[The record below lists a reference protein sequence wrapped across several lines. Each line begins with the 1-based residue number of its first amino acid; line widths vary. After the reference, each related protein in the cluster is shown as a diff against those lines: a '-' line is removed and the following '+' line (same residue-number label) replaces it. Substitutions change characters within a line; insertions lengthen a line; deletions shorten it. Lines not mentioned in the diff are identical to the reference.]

1 MKRTFLATC
10 LAGVAVAAAVGLPA
24 PASADEGT
32 TTVTLNVT
40 ASGGLTIT
48 VPATANLGNGT
59 EGSTISGNLGPVT
72 VLDQR
77 ALLNASWN
85 ATVVASDFTTG
96 GGTAAETIPAI
107 NVRYWSGP
115 ATGTSGEGTF
125 TPGQPTAADAEIIN
139 VPQTAFT
146 HTGGSGNNFAT
157 WNPTVLVD
165 VPDATSGGTYTGT
178 VTHSVL

>member
-1 MKRTFLATC
+1 MKKTLLSAC
-10 LAGVAVAAAVGLPA
+10 LAGVALAVGLAA
-24 PASADEGT
+24 PASADEGST
-32 TTVTLNVT
+32 IVTLNVT
-40 ASGGLTIT
+40 AAGGLTIT

-59 EGSTISGNLGPVT
+59 EGATVSGNLGPVT

-77 ALLNASWN
+77 ALLNASWVT
-85 ATVVASDFTTG
+85 TVVATDFTTG
-96 GGTAAETIPAI
+96 AGTAEETIPVI

-115 ATGTSGEGTF
+115 ATGTAGSGTF
-125 TPGQPTAADAEIIN
+125 TPGQPTAADAVIIN
-139 VPQTAFT
+139 VPRTAFT

-165 VPDATSGGTYTGT
+165 VPVGTSGGTYTGT